1 MFIEHTKHKLGLI
14 VLWQWALGIGQS
26 NNGSLWRVMEL
37 LAGGCVWGAIILARS
52 PLYPIFILPV
62 LLLININ
69 LERSVVSDKKGRIFG
84 STWQEFG
91 ISAAHFCLSY
101 LSSFNLIFWSRFV
114 IYSFL
119 FTFYLIYFYIF
130 VWFILIFSFLSDL
143 LSYPFL
149 WYILTNKSGDRETL
163 RWNGRSC

>member
-1 MFIEHTKHKLGLI
+1 MLIEHTKYKLGLI

-26 NNGSLWRVMEL
+26 NNGSLWMVMEL

-62 LLLININ
+62 LLLINIK

-84 STWQEFG
+84 ILTGTWQEFG

-101 LSSFNLIFWSRFV
+101 LSSLYLFFIPFCDVLFSFRFLSDLFLSLFVICFTVSSFIWSFILSLFV
-114 IYSFL
+114 IYS
-119 FTFYLIYFYIF
+119 Y
-130 VWFILIFSFLSDL
+130 
-143 LSYPFL
+143 
-149 WYILTNKSGDRETL
+149 K
-163 RWNGRSC
+163 